1 MLASAEAHY
10 RVQQRATVLGVSA
23 ARRVWSAI
31 AFADLTGSWLSLQDR
46 MVTAVSAAQL
56 LAARDADRY
65 VGAALDEQSIPDSPA
80 GQVVPS
86 ALVGVAGDGRELAG
100 MLESAVIGVK
110 VAVGHG
116 LDERQAMASGRSR
129 LDMLVATA
137 VQDAGRAGVSVGTAA
152 RPAATGYVRMVSAGA
167 CSRCVI
173 LAGRFYRYNAGFLRH
188 PGCSCR
194 GVPSSEDHAGDL
206 TTDPKAY
213 FRSLSTAE
221 QNRVFTEAG
230 AEAIRL
236 GSDMAQVVNARR
248 GMRTAT
254 AYGRKVKATSEG
266 MTRRGFAGRRTGPLA
281 GGRSPRLMPEEIFRL
296 ADDRDH
302 AIRLLRKHGFLT

>member
-1 MLASAEAHY
+1 MLRAAEEHY
-10 RVQQRATVLGVSA
+10 RRQQRATVLGVSA
-23 ARRVWSAI
+23 ARRVWSSL
-31 AFADLTGSWLSLQDR
+31 AFGALSESWLALLDR

-65 VGAALDEQSIPDSPA
+65 VSAALDEQSIRDSPA
-80 GQVVPS
+80 GLVAAS
-86 ALVGVAGDGRELAG
+86 AFAGVAGDGRPLEG

-110 VAVGHG
+110 VAVGRG

-129 LDMLVATA
+129 LDMLVSTA
-137 VQDAGRAGVSVGTAA
+137 VQDAGRGAVAAGMSSRRSV
-152 RPAATGYVRMVSAGA
+152 TGYVRMLNPPS
-167 CSRCVI
+167 CSRCAV
-173 LAGRFYRYNAGFLRH
+173 LAGRFYGWNRGFRRH
-188 PGCSCR
+188 PQCDCR
-194 GVPSSEDHAGDL
+194 HIPSNESAADDL
-206 TTDPKAY
+206 VTDPKAY

-221 QNRVFTEAG
+221 QNRIFTEAG

-248 GMRTAT
+248 GMQTAT
-254 AYGRKVKATSEG
+254 AYGRKVLVTSEG

-296 ADDRDH
+296 ADDREH